1 MRLNE
6 TIIRNTKP
14 SPKLRK
20 LSDGDGLYLFVQ
32 PNGARWWRMRYF
44 VDGVEKMLSVGVY
57 PEVSLKDARQRR
69 EEIRRQVASKVD
81 PSEGRKAE
89 KRARAHTFESVARE
103 WWGKRRKLWSETY
116 ANAVMTRF
124 EQDIFPFIG
133 KKPVKT
139 LAAADFLECL
149 ERMQERGV
157 LESAHKV
164 KTKCSEV
171 MRFAVATR
179 RAERDPVVD
188 LKGALPPVKHKHYAS
203 ITYPSEVGALLRVI
217 DGYHGKSRVVECAL
231 RLLPLVFVRSSEL
244 RYATW
249 GEFELDDAQ
258 WKIPAERM
266 KMRNPHIVPL
276 SKQAVAILRELHHY
290 TGPDGYIFP
299 SVRTFAQPISE
310 NTINAA
316 LRRMGYTKDEM
327 TGHGFRSMAST
338 LLNEQGWHPDAI
350 ERQLAHCEE
359 DDVRAAYNY
368 AEYLPERRRMMQAWA
383 DYLDGLRAA
392 TSVNTAKLAAAM
404 HGRVRTGASVPA
416 QREAAIAQARDL
428 TLHVEG
434 ARSVVSQASSRQR
447 YRS

>member
-1 MRLNE
+1 MKLND
-6 TIIRNTKP
+6 TIIRNAKP
-14 SPKLRK
+14 GPKLRK

-44 VDGVEKMLSVGVY
+44 VGGVEKMLSVGVY

-69 EEIRRQVASKVD
+69 EEIRRQVAGKID

-89 KRARAHTFESVARE
+89 RRARADTFESVARE
-103 WWGKRRKLWSETY
+103 WWGKRRKLWSEAY
-116 ANAVMTRF
+116 AGAVMTRF

-133 KKPVKT
+133 RKPVKSLT
-139 LAAADFLECL
+139 AADFLECL

-157 LESAHKV
+157 LETAHKV
-164 KTKCSEV
+164 QAKCSEV

-203 ITYPSEVGALLRVI
+203 ITYPTEVGALLRAI
-217 DGYHGKSRVVECAL
+217 DGYQGKSRVVECAL

-249 GEFELDDAQ
+249 DEFDLDDAQ
-258 WKIPAERM
+258 WKIAAERM
-266 KMRNPHIVPL
+266 KMPNPHIVPL
-276 SKQAVAILRELHHY
+276 SKQAVAILRELYPH
-290 TGPDGYIFP
+290 TGPDGYLFP

-316 LRRMGYTKDEM
+316 LRRMGYTKEEM

-350 ERQLAHCEE
+350 ERQLAHCDE

-368 AEYLPERRRMMQAWA
+368 AEYLPERRKMMQWWA
-383 DYLDGLRAA
+383 DYLDGLRTACKQQVFASPARAPAA
-392 TSVNTAKLAAAM
+392 RQTGIVRHRPAAPDMKVPHPARQ
-404 HGRVRTGASVPA
+404 HSTVHSTRTNRP
-416 QREAAIAQARDL
+416 RE
-428 TLHVEG
+428 H
-434 ARSVVSQASSRQR
+434 
-447 YRS
+447 